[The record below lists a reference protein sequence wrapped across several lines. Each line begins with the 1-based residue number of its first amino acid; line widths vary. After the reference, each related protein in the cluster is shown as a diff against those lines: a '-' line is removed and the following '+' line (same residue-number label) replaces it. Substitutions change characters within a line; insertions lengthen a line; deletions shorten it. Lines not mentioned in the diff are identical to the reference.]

1 MKKVSVL
8 IFIGMLGGLLG
19 GCGDKTEAKSLSVY
33 IVQEDA
39 LYDSAMIDYL
49 QNYQDVDL
57 DVEYFETYDD
67 VNERLNT
74 ELMSGEGP
82 DVLLFNSLYSDVD
95 PYKMAGSGMFL
106 ALDEQVA
113 ELDGEAYF
121 SELLDAGK
129 VNGHQ
134 YYIPLSWNVLQV
146 YSTPEK
152 VTGEDLYTSM
162 LTEAEAIAK
171 DTSVGLT
178 TYKFLRNDWMNYFM
192 EIAGNSLID
201 VETGNLRE
209 QKEGIQ
215 QTAEFLK
222 VLYGAYDQSATV
234 GMKYNKDFAGGITH
248 MSYNMGN
255 ISLLTDLRFF
265 ESTYPKYTES
275 EMAFS
280 TFERQDGEGITAQV
294 IQYGAIN
301 ANTENKEAAWQL
313 LQSIMDVQPTV
324 NFARTQLKKAFY
336 APVNIAAY
344 EECVRQLTIQKGPT
358 GGTAKVGPLSSKY
371 GEVMKELPEK
381 ISEAVIPNL
390 TYGEIVQECMES
402 YLKGGDS
409 FDSCYDKLVQQT
421 ELYLSE

>member
-1 MKKVSVL
+1 M
-8 IFIGMLGGLLG
+8 
-19 GCGDKTEAKSLSVY
+19 
-33 IVQEDA
+33 
-39 LYDSAMIDYL
+39 YDSAMIDYL

-275 EMAFS
+275 
-280 TFERQDGEGITAQV
+280 
-294 IQYGAIN
+294 
-301 ANTENKEAAWQL
+301 
-313 LQSIMDVQPTV
+313 
-324 NFARTQLKKAFY
+324 
-336 APVNIAAY
+336 
-344 EECVRQLTIQKGPT
+344 
-358 GGTAKVGPLSSKY
+358 
-371 GEVMKELPEK
+371 
-381 ISEAVIPNL
+381 
-390 TYGEIVQECMES
+390 
-402 YLKGGDS
+402 
-409 FDSCYDKLVQQT
+409 
-421 ELYLSE
+421 